1 LLPIQNPLT
10 NPLFD
15 FYYESLASGELIALT
30 CAAYESIVLFGVR
43 PFRPDSGLS
52 VVIFVKGLQTI
63 GAASDRT

>member
-30 CAAYESIVLFGVR
+30 CAAYELEFG
-43 PFRPDSGLS
+43 
-52 VVIFVKGLQTI
+52 
-63 GAASDRT
+63 GADALIHEVCISLHAFL